1 MSSNTQ
7 LLLLAFGAVVAL
19 IVLIARF
26 KLHPFV
32 ALISVSLALGITAG
46 MPIGTVVK
54 AFQDGVGG
62 VLGFVAIVVALGTML
77 GKQMAESGGATR
89 IATTLIA
96 LFGEKRVHWAI
107 MFVAFIVGIPVFFQV
122 GFVLL
127 VPLVFTIARRTGLS
141 LVKIGIPLVAG
152 LSVVHGM
159 VPPHPAAMLAAQA
172 YHADVGR
179 TIAYALLVGLPTA
192 ALAGPI
198 FASWIAPRI
207 VLPAENPIAA
217 QFTEGVP
224 RAMPGFGI
232 SLFTVLLPVILM
244 LCASAADI
252 ALDAASPLRA
262 GLDFVG
268 GPIVALLV
276 ALLFSLWSLG
286 YRQHFTADQILKFAN
301 DCLGPTATILLV
313 IGAGGGFNRV
323 LLESGVGKA
332 IADVALGSHASPL
345 LLAWIVAALIRVATG
360 SATVAMTTS
369 AGIVAPI
376 AAATPGASPELLV
389 LATGA
394 GSLVLSHVNDSG
406 FWLIKEFFN
415 MTVPQTLKTWT
426 IAETIIGVAG
436 LGFTLLLSLVV
447 SGCGPSGQRELSAEG
462 WIDVTATLDPAK
474 TPVYQGDA
482 PMKFD
487 FLKDMRR
494 GDGFTLSVYSMGAH
508 SGTHIDAPMH
518 FVANGAP
525 IDQVAL
531 DPLIGPAR
539 VIDIPDSVQA
549 IDAAEL
555 NRHDW
560 KGVKRVLFRTRSTL
574 RGWMDSAQFHRDF
587 AYIAPDAAQLLA
599 DAGVVLVGVDYISA
613 EQFGAPAPRTHQIL
627 LGRGIPIVE
636 GLDLRP
642 VKAGDY
648 DLIVLPLKVR
658 GHEGAPARAILRK
671 KPGNERSSGAS
682 YIKPQFHVIAFYTA
696 KEDLAHISFVRE
708 AERWFPA
715 MAAKYNFSF
724 DTTTSWR
731 NLNADFLSRYQVVV
745 FLDTRPEDPAQRA
758 ALQAYMEHGGAWM
771 GFHFAGFA
779 LTPSVYPANWD
790 WYHNSFIGAGSYVSN
805 TWRPTSAILRVEDR
819 THPAT
824 AHLPETFTSS
834 PSEWYRW
841 EKDLRQNPDIDILL
855 SIDSTSFP
863 LGTGPKPHEIWH
875 SGYYPVVWTNK
886 KYKMIY
892 LNMGHND
899 MDYEHKYDTTNRT
912 LSFTLNNPIQDRLII
927 DGLLWLGGATGAH

>member
-1 MSSNTQ
+1 MSPNTQ

-19 IVLIARF
+19 VVLIARF

-32 ALISVSLALGITAG
+32 ALIAVSLGMGTAAG
-46 MPIGTVVK
+46 MPLGRVVQ

-62 VLGFVAIVVALGTML
+62 VLGFIAIVVALGTML
-77 GKQMAESGGATR
+77 GKMMAESGGATR
-89 IATTLIA
+89 IATTLIT
-96 LFGEKRVHWAI
+96 LFGEQRVHWAI

-127 VPLVFTIARRTGLS
+127 IPLVFTIARRSGLS

-159 VPPHPAAMLAAQA
+159 VPPHPAAMLAVGA

-207 VLPAENPIAA
+207 ALPAESPIAA
-217 QFTEGVP
+217 QLAGGGGAGGGGGGVP
-224 RAMPGFGI
+224 RDVPGFGI
-232 SLFTVLLPVILM
+232 TLFTVLLPVILM
-244 LCASAADI
+244 LGASTADI
-252 ALDAASPLRA
+252 ALDAASTLRS
-262 GLDFVG
+262 GVDFVG

-276 ALLFSLWSLG
+276 ALLFSFWSLG
-286 YRQHFTADQILKFAN
+286 YRQHFTRDQILKFAN
-301 DCLGPTATILLV
+301 DCLGPTAAILLV

-332 IADVALGSHASPL
+332 IAEVALGSHASPL
-345 LLAWIVAALIRVATG
+345 LLAWTVAALIRVATG
-360 SATVAMTTS
+360 SATVAMTTA

-376 AAATPGASPELLV
+376 ALATPGTPTELLV

-426 IAETIIGVAG
+426 VAETIIGVAG

-447 SGCGPSGQRELSAEG
+447 GCAPRERGASELSAQG

-474 TPVYQGDA
+474 TPVYEGDA

-487 FLKDMRR
+487 FLKDMRK
-494 GDGFTLSVYSMGAH
+494 GDILTLSVYSLGAH

-525 IDQVAL
+525 IDQVGL
-531 DPLIGPAR
+531 DPLIGAAR
-539 VIDIPDSVQA
+539 VIDIPDSVRA
-549 IDAAEL
+549 IDSGEL

-560 KGVKRVLFRTRSTL
+560 RGAKRVLFRTRSTL
-574 RGWMDSAQFHRDF
+574 RGWMDSAEFHRDF

-599 DAGVVLVGVDYISA
+599 DAGVLLVGVDYISA
-613 EQFGAPAPRTHQIL
+613 EQFGAAAPRTHQIL

-642 VKAGDY
+642 VQAGDY
-648 DLIVLPLKVR
+648 DVIVLPLKVR
-658 GHEGAPARAILRK
+658 GHEGAPARAIARK
-671 KPGNERSSGAS
+671 RTGN
-682 YIKPQFHVIAFYTA
+682 
-696 KEDLAHISFVRE
+696 
-708 AERWFPA
+708 
-715 MAAKYNFSF
+715 
-724 DTTTSWR
+724 
-731 NLNADFLSRYQVVV
+731 
-745 FLDTRPEDPAQRA
+745 
-758 ALQAYMEHGGAWM
+758 
-771 GFHFAGFA
+771 
-779 LTPSVYPANWD
+779 
-790 WYHNSFIGAGSYVSN
+790 
-805 TWRPTSAILRVEDR
+805 
-819 THPAT
+819 
-824 AHLPETFTSS
+824 
-834 PSEWYRW
+834 
-841 EKDLRQNPDIDILL
+841 
-855 SIDSTSFP
+855 
-863 LGTGPKPHEIWH
+863 
-875 SGYYPVVWTNK
+875 
-886 KYKMIY
+886 
-892 LNMGHND
+892 
-899 MDYEHKYDTTNRT
+899 
-912 LSFTLNNPIQDRLII
+912 
-927 DGLLWLGGATGAH
+927 